1 MKTMD
6 DVMYISGCK
15 ILLPMTYDGNTK
27 LILSRRNSIVFA
39 IRGDGIMLERV
50 NATNLQNLV
59 KMLDALVRYAGFLS
73 LKAIRYYES
82 LPDRL
87 IKLLTDYGFIE
98 EEFLFSEINAM
109 SLYLR

>member
-50 NATNLQNLV
+50 NATSLQHLSR
-59 KMLDALVRYAGFLS
+59 MLDALVRYALFLS
-73 LKAIRYYES
+73 IKCIRYYES
-82 LPDRL
+82 LPDKTINFL
-87 IKLLTDYGFIE
+87 CEYGFTE
-98 EEFLFSEINAM
+98 EEFPYSAINAM
-109 SLYLR
+109 SLDLR